1 MARDAQSARYRVGT
15 AVGPGGALVWRH
27 RGAHRPP
34 GVASMTRAVALV
46 GGQRVQV
53 EVVVWR
59 ALSVLARRV
68 DNGALIVI
76 PNELVT

>member
-1 MARDAQSARYRVGT
+1 
-15 AVGPGGALVWRH
+15 
-27 RGAHRPP
+27 
-34 GVASMTRAVALV
+34 MTRAVALV